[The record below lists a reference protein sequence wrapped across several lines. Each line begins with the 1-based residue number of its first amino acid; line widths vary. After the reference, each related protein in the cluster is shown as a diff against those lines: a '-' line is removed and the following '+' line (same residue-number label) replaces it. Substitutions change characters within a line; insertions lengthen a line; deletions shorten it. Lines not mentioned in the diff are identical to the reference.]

1 MMAFTPKRSNK
12 YSNKILKIANQ
23 SPDEQENVWL
33 IVRLMETIT
42 SENPFIKPAELK
54 KKVIK
59 SATDNGLD
67 SMLAERYYRSAQQI
81 VVPFMNSGEKI
92 LRTDALIDALI
103 LQAKDNLYETVYSK
117 EGEAVGEK
125 FSTSVMDSIIK
136 AASLKMNTLVKVQAN
151 LISAQR
157 ESNNQQEQKDFNLQ
171 NAEIEQLE
179 RFVSGEIK
187 DHPELIEKLLSK
199 IDSKD
204 NIEINS
210 FHEEYKEDE

>member
-1 MMAFTPKRSNK
+1 MAFTPKRNNK
-12 YSNKILKIANQ
+12 YSNKILKMANQ

-117 EGEAVGEK
+117 EGDAVGEK

-210 FHEEYKEDE
+210 FHEEYKENE

>member
-1 MMAFTPKRSNK
+1 
-12 YSNKILKIANQ
+12 
-23 SPDEQENVWL
+23 
-33 IVRLMETIT
+33 
-42 SENPFIKPAELK
+42 
-54 KKVIK
+54 
-59 SATDNGLD
+59 
-67 SMLAERYYRSAQQI
+67 
-81 VVPFMNSGEKI
+81 
-92 LRTDALIDALI
+92 
-103 LQAKDNLYETVYSK
+103 
-117 EGEAVGEK
+117 
-125 FSTSVMDSIIK
+125 
-136 AASLKMNTLVKVQAN
+136 MNTLVKVQAN

-210 FHEEYKEDE
+210 FHEEYKENE

>member
-1 MMAFTPKRSNK
+1 M
-12 YSNKILKIANQ
+12 ANQ

-81 VVPFMNSGEKI
+81 VVPFMNSGEKM

-117 EGEAVGEK
+117 EGDAVGEK

>member
-1 MMAFTPKRSNK
+1 M
-12 YSNKILKIANQ
+12 ANQ

-42 SENPFIKPAELK
+42 SENPFIKPVELK

-81 VVPFMNSGEKI
+81 VVPFMNSGEKM

-117 EGEAVGEK
+117 EGDAVGEK

-210 FHEEYKEDE
+210 FHEEYKENE

>member
-1 MMAFTPKRSNK
+1 MAFTPKRSNK
-12 YSNKILKIANQ
+12 YSNKILKMANQ

-42 SENPFIKPAELK
+42 SKNPFIKPAELK
-54 KKVIK
+54 KKVI
-59 SATDNGLD
+59 SASTDNGLD

-81 VVPFMNSGEKI
+81 VVPFMNSGEKM

-117 EGEAVGEK
+117 EGDALGEK

-210 FHEEYKEDE
+210 FHEEYKENE

>member
-1 MMAFTPKRSNK
+1 M
-12 YSNKILKIANQ
+12 ANQ

-42 SENPFIKPAELK
+42 SENPFIKPVELK
-54 KKVIK
+54 KKVI
-59 SATDNGLD
+59 SASTDNGLD

-81 VVPFMNSGEKI
+81 VVPFMNSGEKM

-117 EGEAVGEK
+117 EGNALGEK

-157 ESNNQQEQKDFNLQ
+157 ENNNQQEQKDFNLQ

>member
-1 MMAFTPKRSNK
+1 M
-12 YSNKILKIANQ
+12 ANQ

-42 SENPFIKPAELK
+42 SKNPFIKPAELK
-54 KKVIK
+54 KKVI
-59 SATDNGLD
+59 SASTDNGLD

-81 VVPFMNSGEKI
+81 VVPFMNSGEKM

-117 EGEAVGEK
+117 EGDALGEK

-210 FHEEYKEDE
+210 FHEEYKENE

>member
-1 MMAFTPKRSNK
+1 M
-12 YSNKILKIANQ
+12 ANQ

-54 KKVIK
+54 KKVI
-59 SATDNGLD
+59 SASTDNGLD

-81 VVPFMNSGEKI
+81 VVPFMNSGEKM

-117 EGEAVGEK
+117 EGDAVGEK

>member
-1 MMAFTPKRSNK
+1 MAFTPKRSNK
-12 YSNKILKIANQ
+12 YSNKILKMANQ

-42 SENPFIKPAELK
+42 SENPFIKPVELK
-54 KKVIK
+54 KKVI
-59 SATDNGLD
+59 SASTDNGLD

-81 VVPFMNSGEKI
+81 VVPFMNSGEKM

-117 EGEAVGEK
+117 EGNALGEK

-157 ESNNQQEQKDFNLQ
+157 ENNNQQEQKDFNLQ

>member
-199 IDSKD
+199 IDSND

>member
-1 MMAFTPKRSNK
+1 M
-12 YSNKILKIANQ
+12 ANQ

-81 VVPFMNSGEKI
+81 VVPFMNSGEKM

-117 EGEAVGEK
+117 EGDALGEK

-204 NIEINS
+204 SIEINS
-210 FHEEYKEDE
+210 FHEEYKENE

>member
-1 MMAFTPKRSNK
+1 MAFTPKRSNK

-199 IDSKD
+199 IDSND

>member
-1 MMAFTPKRSNK
+1 M
-12 YSNKILKIANQ
+12 ANQ

-54 KKVIK
+54 KKVI
-59 SATDNGLD
+59 SASTDNGLD

-81 VVPFMNSGEKI
+81 VVPFMNSGEKM

-117 EGEAVGEK
+117 EGDAVGEK

-204 NIEINS
+204 SIEINS
-210 FHEEYKEDE
+210 FHEEYKENE

>member
-1 MMAFTPKRSNK
+1 MAFTPKRSNK
-12 YSNKILKIANQ
+12 YSNKILKMANQ

-54 KKVIK
+54 KKVI
-59 SATDNGLD
+59 SASTDNGLD

-81 VVPFMNSGEKI
+81 VVPFMNSGEKM

-117 EGEAVGEK
+117 EGNALGEK

-210 FHEEYKEDE
+210 FHEEYKENE

>member
-117 EGEAVGEK
+117 EGDAVGEK

-157 ESNNQQEQKDFNLQ
+157 ENNNQQEQKDFNLQ

-199 IDSKD
+199 IDSND

>member
-1 MMAFTPKRSNK
+1 MAFTPKRSNK
-12 YSNKILKIANQ
+12 YSNKILKMANQ

-117 EGEAVGEK
+117 EGDAVGEK

-210 FHEEYKEDE
+210 FHEEYKENE

>member
-1 MMAFTPKRSNK
+1 M
-12 YSNKILKIANQ
+12 ANQ

-67 SMLAERYYRSAQQI
+67 SMLAERYYRSAQQN
-81 VVPFMNSGEKI
+81 VVPFMNSGEKM

-117 EGEAVGEK
+117 EGDALGEK

-210 FHEEYKEDE
+210 FHEEYKENE

>member
-1 MMAFTPKRSNK
+1 MAFTPKRSNK
-12 YSNKILKIANQ
+12 YSNKILKMANQ

-81 VVPFMNSGEKI
+81 VVPFMNSGEKM

-117 EGEAVGEK
+117 EGDAVGEK

-210 FHEEYKEDE
+210 FHEEYKENE

>member
-1 MMAFTPKRSNK
+1 M
-12 YSNKILKIANQ
+12 ANQ

-81 VVPFMNSGEKI
+81 VVPFMNSGEKM

-117 EGEAVGEK
+117 EGDALGEK

-210 FHEEYKEDE
+210 FHEEYKENE

>member
-1 MMAFTPKRSNK
+1 MAFTPKRSNK
-12 YSNKILKIANQ
+12 YSNKILKMANQ

-81 VVPFMNSGEKI
+81 VVPFMNSGEKM

-117 EGEAVGEK
+117 EGDALGEK

-210 FHEEYKEDE
+210 FHEEYKENE

>member
-1 MMAFTPKRSNK
+1 M
-12 YSNKILKIANQ
+12 ANQ

-42 SENPFIKPAELK
+42 SKNPFIKPAELK
-54 KKVIK
+54 KKVI
-59 SATDNGLD
+59 SASTDNGLD

-81 VVPFMNSGEKI
+81 VVPFMNSGEKM

-117 EGEAVGEK
+117 EGDALGEK

>member
-1 MMAFTPKRSNK
+1 MMRIPKRSNK

>member
-81 VVPFMNSGEKI
+81 EVPFMNSGEKM

-204 NIEINS
+204 SIEINS

>member
-1 MMAFTPKRSNK
+1 MAFTPKRSNK
-12 YSNKILKIANQ
+12 YSNKILKMANQ

-54 KKVIK
+54 KKVI
-59 SATDNGLD
+59 SASTDNGLD

-81 VVPFMNSGEKI
+81 VVPFMNSGEKM

-117 EGEAVGEK
+117 EGDAVGEK

>member
-1 MMAFTPKRSNK
+1 
-12 YSNKILKIANQ
+12 
-23 SPDEQENVWL
+23 
-33 IVRLMETIT
+33 
-42 SENPFIKPAELK
+42 
-54 KKVIK
+54 
-59 SATDNGLD
+59 
-67 SMLAERYYRSAQQI
+67 
-81 VVPFMNSGEKI
+81 MNSGEKM

-117 EGEAVGEK
+117 EGDAVGEK

-204 NIEINS
+204 SIEINS
-210 FHEEYKEDE
+210 FHEEYKENE

>member
-1 MMAFTPKRSNK
+1 MRIPKRSNK

>member
-1 MMAFTPKRSNK
+1 MAFTPKRSNK
-12 YSNKILKIANQ
+12 YSNKILKMANQ

-81 VVPFMNSGEKI
+81 VVPFMNSGEKM

-117 EGEAVGEK
+117 EGDALGEK

-204 NIEINS
+204 SIEINS
-210 FHEEYKEDE
+210 FHEEYKENE

>member
-117 EGEAVGEK
+117 EGYALGEK

>member
-1 MMAFTPKRSNK
+1 MAFTPKRSNK
-12 YSNKILKIANQ
+12 YSNKILKMANQ

-67 SMLAERYYRSAQQI
+67 SMLAERYYRSAQQN
-81 VVPFMNSGEKI
+81 VVPFMNSGEKM

-117 EGEAVGEK
+117 EGDALGEK

-210 FHEEYKEDE
+210 FHEEYKENE

>member
-1 MMAFTPKRSNK
+1 MAFTPKRSNK
-12 YSNKILKIANQ
+12 YSNKILKMANQ

-81 VVPFMNSGEKI
+81 VVPFMNSGEKM

-117 EGEAVGEK
+117 EGDAVGEK

>member
-1 MMAFTPKRSNK
+1 MAFTPKRSNK
-12 YSNKILKIANQ
+12 YSNKILKMANQ

-81 VVPFMNSGEKI
+81 VVPFMNSGEKM

-117 EGEAVGEK
+117 EGDAVGEK

-204 NIEINS
+204 SIEINS
-210 FHEEYKEDE
+210 FHEEYKENE